1 MLTDKLII
9 LSFENLENKETKEEE
24 NHLECRKTEKKK
36 RLRETDL
43 WKTGWFLTFNK
54 GQELLM
60 FDPVALHVDLESEQ
74 QGEQELVFFIQTPSC
89 VHVHLKGHVLDDF
102 GDPLA
107 CNWTL

>member
-1 MLTDKLII
+1 MIV
-9 LSFENLENKETKEEE
+9 LSFENLENKETKDEEKDF
-24 NHLECRKTEKKK
+24 ECRKTEKKK

-43 WKTGWFLTFNK
+43 WRTGWFLTFNK

-74 QGEQELVFFIQTPSC
+74 KGEQELVFFIQTPSC
-89 VHVHLKGHVLDDF
+89 VLVHLKGHVLDDF
-102 GDPLA
+102 GDPFA